1 VDGPDVV
8 ALAAQLGELI
18 DLVDALEPDDFA
30 RPTRCPGWSVAEL
43 VAHCEGILDR
53 LVGENARPVDGKAVS
68 DRVGYYRFDPD
79 GPREGEDPNLTFS
92 EVIRDR
98 VVKEVGGR
106 TGAELRDALER
117 AIEHAL
123 AEIIEIPNDRVIW
136 RSGHPLLTYG
146 EFVASRN
153 VEFGVHTMDIAHAVG
168 RPERV
173 ARDAEPIITGIL
185 DGLLGTSLPD
195 TLGWDA
201 TTYILTGTGRREL
214 TPGERA
220 VLGDLADRFP
230 LLR

>member
-1 VDGPDVV
+1 MDGPDGL

-18 DLVDALEPDDFA
+18 DLVDTLEPSDFA

-53 LVGENARPVDGKAVS
+53 LVGENAQPAEGEAES

-98 VVKEVGGR
+98 VVEEVGGR

-123 AEIIEIPNDRVIW
+123 TEMVEIPADRVIW
-136 RSGHPLLTYG
+136 RSGHPKLTYG

-173 ARDAEPIITGIL
+173 ARDAAPIITGIL

-195 TLGWDA
+195 TLGWDS

-214 TPGERA
+214 TPDERA
-220 VLGDLADRFP
+220 ALGDLADRFP